1 MGEEPIIYQM
11 TDQEIID
18 GIASGSTSIRQH
30 ILPILKGV
38 RDVTFDDVYQEAC
51 MVLMENVKAGKLDT
65 GGEVNLG
72 GYLYVICKRIALR
85 HAARKRPFR
94 IVEKPTE
101 KDEVVLKDEGEES
114 MGGSVE
120 AMEMEE
126 EEALRFLD
134 KVLESIP
141 PTCKSILKRFYW
153 DKMSMK
159 DIATLTGLKNED
171 TAKSTKKRCMDK
183 FRSIA
188 KAMLEDDEKAE
199 NAIRRTIERAAL
211 RDQLDECRQ
220 LDAGTL
226 ARAAHTEN
234 RAQLTDADII
244 DGIKNNSPTAW
255 RALFE
260 KTHE

>member
-1 MGEEPIIYQM
+1 M
-11 TDQEIID
+11 TDRDIIQ
-18 GIASGSTSIRQH
+18 GIESGQTSIRQH
-30 ILPILKGV
+30 IQHILSGV

-51 MVLMENVKAGKLDT
+51 IILMENIKAGKLDN
-65 GGEVNLG
+65 ESEMNLP
-72 GYLYVICKRIALR
+72 GYLYVICKRVALR
-85 HAARKRPFR
+85 YAAKKRPFR
-94 IVEKPTE
+94 IVEKPTSM
-101 KDEVVLKDEGEES
+101 DEVVIKDEGEEQES
-114 MGGSVE
+114 KSVE
-120 AMEMEE
+120 FMEMEE
-126 EEALRFLD
+126 EEAMRFLD
-134 KVLESIP
+134 RALDSIP

-171 TAKSTKKRCMDK
+171 TAKSTKKRCMYK

-220 LDAGTL
+220 LESGAL
-226 ARAAHTEN
+226 SRAAHTEGSVK
-234 RAQLTDADII
+234 LTDKDII
-244 DGIKNNSPTAW
+244 EGIKNNSPAAW
-255 RALFE
+255 RVLFS

>member
-1 MGEEPIIYQM
+1 M
-11 TDQEIID
+11 TDRDIIQ
-18 GIASGSTSIRQH
+18 GIESGQTSIRQH
-30 ILPILKGV
+30 IQPILSGV

-51 MVLMENVKAGKLDT
+51 IILMENIKAGKLDN
-65 GGEVNLG
+65 ESEMNLS
-72 GYLYVICKRIALR
+72 GYLYVICKRVALR
-85 HAARKRPFR
+85 YAAKKRPLR
-94 IVEKPTE
+94 IVEKPTG
-101 KDEVVLKDEGEES
+101 KDEVIIKDEGEERETES
-114 MGGSVE
+114 AE
-120 AMEMEE
+120 LMEMEE
-126 EEALRFLD
+126 EEAMRFLD
-134 KVLESIP
+134 RVLDSIP

-199 NAIRRTIERAAL
+199 IAIRRTIERAAL

-220 LDAGTL
+220 LESGTL
-226 ARAAHTEN
+226 ARAAHTEGSVK
-234 RAQLTDADII
+234 LTDKDII
-244 DGIKNNSPTAW
+244 EGIKSNSPVAW

-260 KTHE
+260 KTRN

>member
-1 MGEEPIIYQM
+1 M
-11 TDQEIID
+11 TDKEIIA
-18 GIASGSTSIRQH
+18 GIESGATSIRQH
-30 ILPILKGV
+30 IQPLLRGV

-51 MVLMENVKAGKLDT
+51 LILMENIKAGKLDA
-65 GGEVNLG
+65 GSEMNLG
-72 GYLYVICKRIALR
+72 GYLYVICKRVALR
-85 HAARKRPFR
+85 YATRKRPLR

-101 KDEVVLKDEGEES
+101 KDEVVLKDEGEVS
-114 MGGSVE
+114 MGGSPEV
-120 AMEMEE
+120 MEMEE
-126 EEALRFLD
+126 EEAMRFLD
-134 KVLESIP
+134 KVLDSLP

-199 NAIRRTIERAAL
+199 AAIRRTIERAAL

-220 LDAGTL
+220 LGAGTL
-226 ARAAHTEN
+226 ARAAHTEGK
-234 RAQLTDADII
+234 ASLTDKDII
-244 DGIKNNSPTAW
+244 EGIKKNSPEAW
-255 RALFE
+255 RALFS
-260 KTHE
+260 KTHK

>member
-1 MGEEPIIYQM
+1 M
-11 TDQEIID
+11 TDNEIISEI
-18 GIASGSTSIRQH
+18 GSGQTSIRQH
-30 ILPILKGV
+30 IQPLLAGV
-38 RDVTFDDVYQEAC
+38 RDITFDDVYQEAC
-51 MVLMENVKAGKLDT
+51 IILMESIKAGKLDT
-65 GGEVNLG
+65 ESELNLP

-94 IVEKPTE
+94 IVEKPSGR
-101 KDEVVLKDEGEES
+101 DEVVLRDEGEEQEA
-114 MGGSVE
+114 GSAE
-120 AMEMEE
+120 WKEMEE
-126 EEALRFLD
+126 EEAMRFLD

-141 PTCKSILKRFYW
+141 STCKSILKRFYW

-188 KAMLEDDEKAE
+188 KAMLENDEKTE
-199 NAIRRTIERAAL
+199 EAIRRTIERAAL

-220 LDAGTL
+220 LESGTL
-226 ARAAHTEN
+226 SRAAHTEEN
-234 RAQLTDADII
+234 TNLSDKDII
-244 DGIKNNSPTAW
+244 DGIKNNSPAAW

-260 KTHE
+260 KTY

>member
-1 MGEEPIIYQM
+1 M
-11 TDQEIID
+11 TDRDIIQ
-18 GIASGSTSIRQH
+18 GIESGQTSIRQH
-30 ILPILKGV
+30 IQHILSGV

-51 MVLMENVKAGKLDT
+51 IILMENIKAGKLDN
-65 GGEVNLG
+65 ESEMNLP
-72 GYLYVICKRIALR
+72 GYLYVICKRVALR
-85 HAARKRPFR
+85 YAAKKRPFR
-94 IVEKPTE
+94 IVEKPTSM
-101 KDEVVLKDEGEES
+101 DEVVIKDEGEEQES
-114 MGGSVE
+114 KSVE
-120 AMEMEE
+120 FMEMEE
-126 EEALRFLD
+126 EEAMRFLD
-134 KVLESIP
+134 RVLDSIP

-220 LDAGTL
+220 LESGAL
-226 ARAAHTEN
+226 SRAAHTEGSVK
-234 RAQLTDADII
+234 LTDKDII
-244 DGIKNNSPTAW
+244 EGIKNNSPAAW
-255 RALFE
+255 RVLFS